1 MNRYKLTVE
10 SCSNGLWKYTV
21 SNPTVAIRWS
31 EGFSDEESARQFG
44 QRAMYCLNKDFTDWS
59 KSPCVL
65 LNPNAIS
72 QAISDTIW
80 RINK

>member
-10 SCSNGLWKYTV
+10 SCSNGLWRYTV

-44 QRAMYCLNKDFTDWS
+44 QRAMYCLNKDFRPIIDKIKKLPIHWIGINDDH
-59 KSPCVL
+59 VL
-65 LNPNAIS
+65 RA
-72 QAISDTIW
+72 
-80 RINK
+80 